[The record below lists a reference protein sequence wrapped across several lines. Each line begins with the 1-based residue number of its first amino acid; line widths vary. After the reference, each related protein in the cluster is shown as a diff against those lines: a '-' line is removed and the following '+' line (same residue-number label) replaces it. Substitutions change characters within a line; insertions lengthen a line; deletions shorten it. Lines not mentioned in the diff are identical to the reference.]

1 MDLDFDRRSWFRYFL
16 YTTVNLLHGCYILV
30 DSDNATDSKSRR
42 TKKIKPR
49 VLCVDDEPYVLEGLQ
64 VNLRRHFD
72 VTTASSGREALRL
85 IHKSD
90 PFCVILSDMRM
101 PEMDGAAFLSLAK
114 DASPDSSRVL
124 LTGHADLSAA
134 VKAVN
139 EGEIFAYLSKPCPAG
154 ELLTAFEG
162 AHEHHQIVVAEREIL
177 EETLWG
183 SVNVMAQVLGLVNEE
198 AFGRTEQLRTIVI
211 ELATA
216 LRLPNIYE
224 FEIAAMVSQIGC
236 VMLPGELLHRI
247 DTRQSLSPEER
258 KMFLDHPKTAQQ
270 LLQRVPRL
278 EDIAIMVGNQHR
290 SFGKQNPDKHILED
304 NRRLLGANLL
314 RLSVDTARLL
324 SSGLTRDECIA
335 ALELRPQAYDPRM
348 LEMIGQLSLDRPE
361 MSVIS
366 VSLEELDHS
375 MTIDQDVKTLDGL
388 IVIRKGYEVNRLV
401 MERLEQFHK
410 GVGIREPIRVKVA
423 RRSALP
429 KPQVPTD

>member
-1 MDLDFDRRSWFRYFL
+1 MVDHSE
-16 YTTVNLLHGCYILV
+16 TTG
-30 DSDNATDSKSRR
+30 S
-42 TKKIKPR
+42 TKRPRKKVKPR

-72 VTTASSGREALRL
+72 VSTATSGREALRM

-101 PEMDGAAFLSLAK
+101 PEMDGASFLSLAK

-124 LTGHADLSAA
+124 LTGHADLEAA

-139 EGEIFAYLSKPCPAG
+139 EGGIFAYLSKPCPAG

-198 AFGRTEQLRTIVI
+198 AFGRTEQLRTII
-211 ELATA
+211 IRISEA
-216 LRLPNIYE
+216 LFLPNIYE

-247 DTRQSLSPEER
+247 DTRQSLTAEER
-258 KMFLDHPKTAQQ
+258 KMFLSHPKTAQR
-270 LLQRVPRL
+270 LLQRIPRL
-278 EDIAIMVGNQHR
+278 EDIAVMVGNQHR
-290 SFGKQNPDKHILED
+290 SFGTQDPERHILED

-314 RLSVDTARLL
+314 RLSIDTARLVA
-324 SSGLTRDECIA
+324 SGLTRDECIA

-348 LEMIGQLSLDRPE
+348 LAVLSQIQIDPPPMTTR
-361 MSVIS
+361 SVT
-366 VSLEELDHS
+366 LEELEQT
-375 MTIDQDVKTLDGL
+375 MIIDQDVTTIEGL
-388 IVIRKGYEVNRLV
+388 IVIRKGHEVTEMVR
-401 MERLEQFHK
+401 ERLERFNK
-410 GVGIREPIRVKVA
+410 GVGIKEPIRVLA
-423 RRSALP
+423 PRSP
-429 KPQVPTD
+429 

>member
-1 MDLDFDRRSWFRYFL
+1 
-16 YTTVNLLHGCYILV
+16 LV
-30 DSDNATDSKSRR
+30 DHSETTGSTKRSR
-42 TKKIKPR
+42 KKVKPR

-72 VTTASSGREALRL
+72 VSTATSGREALRM

-90 PFCVILSDMRM
+90 PYCVILSDMRM
-101 PEMDGAAFLSLAK
+101 PEMDGASFLSLAK

-124 LTGHADLSAA
+124 LTGHADLEAA

-139 EGEIFAYLSKPCPAG
+139 EGGIFAYLSKPCPAG

-198 AFGRTEQLRTIVI
+198 AFGRTEQLRTII
-211 ELATA
+211 IRISEA
-216 LRLPNIYE
+216 LFLPNIYE

-247 DTRQSLSPEER
+247 DTRQSLTAEER
-258 KMFLDHPKTAQQ
+258 KMFLDHPKTAQR
-270 LLQRVPRL
+270 LLQRIPRL
-278 EDIAIMVGNQHR
+278 EDIAVMVGNQHR
-290 SFGKQNPDKHILED
+290 SFGAQDPERHILED

-314 RLSVDTARLL
+314 RLSLDTARLVA
-324 SSGLTRDECIA
+324 SGLTRDECIA

-348 LEMIGQLSLDRPE
+348 LAVLSQIQIDPPPMTTR
-361 MSVIS
+361 SVT
-366 VSLEELDHS
+366 LEELEQT
-375 MTIDQDVKTLDGL
+375 MIIDQDVTTIEGL
-388 IVIRKGYEVNRLV
+388 IVIRKGHEVTEMVR
-401 MERLEQFHK
+401 ERLERFNK
-410 GVGIREPIRVKVA
+410 GVGIKEPIRVLA
-423 RRSALP
+423 PRSP
-429 KPQVPTD
+429 

>member
-1 MDLDFDRRSWFRYFL
+1 MILTAAAGSATFEVVVHSNHLGRITLADSNNSSDTSARRP
-16 YTTVNLLHGCYILV
+16 
-30 DSDNATDSKSRR
+30 
-42 TKKIKPR
+42 KKVKPR

-64 VNLRRHFD
+64 SNLRRHFD
-72 VTTASSGREALRL
+72 VTTASSGREALR
-85 IHKSD
+85 IMHKND

-101 PEMDGAAFLSLAK
+101 PEMDGATFLSLAK

-139 EGEIFAYLSKPCPAG
+139 EGGIFAYLSKPCPAG
-154 ELLTAFEG
+154 ELLSAFES

-211 ELATA
+211 GLAEA
-216 LRLPNIYE
+216 LYLPNVYE

-247 DTRQSLSPEER
+247 DTRQSLTPEER
-258 KMFLDHPKTAQQ
+258 KMFMEHPKTAQN

-278 EDIAIMVGNQHR
+278 EDIAVMVGNQHR
-290 SFGKQNPDKHILED
+290 SFGKQPADRHILED

-314 RLSVDTARLL
+314 RISIDTARLL
-324 SSGLTRDECIA
+324 SSGLNRDECLA
-335 ALELRPQAYDPRM
+335 AMELRPQAYDPRM
-348 LEMIGQLSLDRPE
+348 LEALHQLPLDPPPMAVMSLP
-361 MSVIS
+361 
-366 VSLEELDHS
+366 LEELTEE
-375 MTIDQDVKTLDGL
+375 MTIDEDIKTLDGL
-388 IVIRKGYEVNRLV
+388 VVIRKGHDVTEMVR
-401 MERLEQFHK
+401 ERLERFHK
-410 GVGIREPIRVKVA
+410 GVGIREPIRVKVP
-423 RRSALP
+423 RQS
-429 KPQVPTD
+429 

>member
-1 MDLDFDRRSWFRYFL
+1 MVDHSETTGSTKRSR
-16 YTTVNLLHGCYILV
+16 
-30 DSDNATDSKSRR
+30 
-42 TKKIKPR
+42 KKVKPR

-72 VTTASSGREALRL
+72 VSTATSGREALRM

-90 PFCVILSDMRM
+90 PYCVILSDMRM
-101 PEMDGAAFLSLAK
+101 PEMDGASFLSLAK

-124 LTGHADLSAA
+124 LTGHADLEAA

-139 EGEIFAYLSKPCPAG
+139 EGGIFAYLSKPCPAG

-198 AFGRTEQLRTIVI
+198 AFGRTEQLRTII
-211 ELATA
+211 IRISEA
-216 LRLPNIYE
+216 LFLPNIYE

-247 DTRQSLSPEER
+247 DTRQSLTAEER
-258 KMFLDHPKTAQQ
+258 KMFLDHPKTAQR
-270 LLQRVPRL
+270 LLQRIPRL
-278 EDIAIMVGNQHR
+278 EDIAVMVGNQHR
-290 SFGKQNPDKHILED
+290 SFGAQDPERHILED

-314 RLSVDTARLL
+314 RLSLDTARLVA
-324 SSGLTRDECIA
+324 SGLTRDECIA

-348 LEMIGQLSLDRPE
+348 LAVLSQIQIDPPPMTTR
-361 MSVIS
+361 SVT
-366 VSLEELDHS
+366 LEELEQT
-375 MTIDQDVKTLDGL
+375 MIIDQDVTTIEGL
-388 IVIRKGYEVNRLV
+388 IVIRKGHEVTEMVR
-401 MERLEQFHK
+401 ERLERFNK
-410 GVGIREPIRVKVA
+410 GVGIKEPIRVLA
-423 RRSALP
+423 PRSP
-429 KPQVPTD
+429 

>member
-1 MDLDFDRRSWFRYFL
+1 M
-16 YTTVNLLHGCYILV
+16 V
-30 DSDNATDSKSRR
+30 DSNDTADTTTRR
-42 TKKIKPR
+42 PKKVKPR

-72 VTTASSGREALRL
+72 VTTASSGREALRI
-85 IHKSD
+85 IHKND

-101 PEMDGAAFLSLAK
+101 PEMDGASFLSLAK

-139 EGEIFAYLSKPCPAG
+139 EGGIFAYLSKPCPAG
-154 ELLTAFEG
+154 ELLSAFES

-211 ELATA
+211 GLAEA
-216 LRLPNIYE
+216 LFLPNVYE

-236 VMLPGELLHRI
+236 VMLPGDLLHRI
-247 DTRQSLSPEER
+247 DTRQSLTPEER
-258 KMFLDHPKTAQQ
+258 KMFMEHPKTGQK

-278 EDIAIMVGNQHR
+278 EDIAVMVGNQHR
-290 SFGKQNPDKHILED
+290 SFGKQDPARHILED

-324 SSGLTRDECIA
+324 SSGLKRDECIA
-335 ALELRPQAYDPRM
+335 ALELRPEAYDPRM
-348 LEMIGQLSLDRPE
+348 LEALHQLQLDPPS
-361 MSVIS
+361 MATTSVT
-366 VSLEELDHS
+366 LEELDRT
-375 MTIDQDVKTLDGL
+375 MIIDQDVKTLDDL
-388 IVIRKGYEVNRLV
+388 IVIRKGHEVTQMVR
-401 MERLEQFHK
+401 ERLERFHK
-410 GVGIREPIRVKVA
+410 GVGIREPIRVKVP
-423 RRSALP
+423 RFS
-429 KPQVPTD
+429 

>member
-1 MDLDFDRRSWFRYFL
+1 MDGYD
-16 YTTVNLLHGCYILV
+16 ILV
-30 DSDNATDSKSRR
+30 NHDETPDTKSPRP
-42 TKKIKPR
+42 KKIKPR
-49 VLCVDDEPYVLEGLQ
+49 VLCVDDEPYVLEGLH

-72 VTTASSGREALRL
+72 VTTAGSGREALRI

-101 PEMDGAAFLSLAK
+101 PEMDGATFLSLAK

-139 EGEIFAYLSKPCPAG
+139 EGGIFAYLSKPCPAG

-162 AHEHHQIVVAEREIL
+162 AYEHYQIVVAEREIL

-183 SVNVMAQVLGLVNEE
+183 SVNVMTQVLGLVNEE

-211 ELATA
+211 ELAKE
-216 LRLPNIYE
+216 LGLPNIYE

-236 VMLPGELLHRI
+236 VILPGELIHRI
-247 DTRQSLSPEER
+247 DTRQSLSQDER

-278 EDIAIMVGNQHR
+278 EDIAVMVGNQHR
-290 SFGKQNPDKHILED
+290 SFGRQDATRHILED

-314 RLSVDTARLL
+314 RLGIDTARLL
-324 SSGLTRDECIA
+324 SSGLNRDECIA

-348 LEMIGQLSLDRPE
+348 LKVMGKLALERPQA
-361 MSVIS
+361 SVIS
-366 VSLEELDHS
+366 VPLDELDHS

-388 IVIRKGYEVNRLV
+388 IVVRKGYEVNRLV

-410 GVGIREPIRVKVA
+410 GVGIREPIRVKIP
-423 RRSALP
+423 RH
-429 KPQVPTD
+429 